1 MHLDLHYH
9 IGISL
14 SLLIRTASIQLHRN
28 CSITAADLSRIYY
41 LCQENEMRENGE
53 DKHGNGD
60 KDKYREEEEEK
71 EKPADVKQTQ
81 INIDFLQ
88 QPLMIEYLYTILHKY
103 VYLLD
108 YALCQFKI
116 NVNNGHDNV
125 IIKEQRNELINDL
138 TNISTQICHD
148 KNYDGYFNSTYESYF
163 APLFLSLL
171 TTIIQKYSFLVWIYF
186 NIYVYMYD
194 LIHKR
199 CNVAELMDEMIS
211 IPKGLKALKEMEIL
225 QKLLD
230 MLIFMLQHGE
240 YKIVLDI
247 MLSKHFAKLDRTLLR
262 HFIQCIISTISPHVP
277 SDFIN
282 RLFDIFKHENSMN
295 AIKNDNVMKDD
306 LLAFVENVRT
316 KQMKYF
322 PDKIKQV
329 IEMIKSDT
337 QSTY

>member
-1 MHLDLHYH
+1 M
-9 IGISL
+9 I
-14 SLLIRTASIQLHRN
+14 
-28 CSITAADLSRIYY
+28 ADNTTKSVAY
-41 LCQENEMRENGE
+41 NMKPRE
-53 DKHGNGD
+53 
-60 KDKYREEEEEK
+60 
-71 EKPADVKQTQ
+71 
-81 INIDFLQ
+81 IN
-88 QPLMIEYLYTILHKY
+88 T
-103 VYLLD
+103 
-108 YALCQFKI
+108 
-116 NVNNGHDNV
+116 
-125 IIKEQRNELINDL
+125 NDL
-138 TNISTQICHD
+138 KHSFFFLNRKYFTIKIMIVQKSPLISKGIIIWIRYCVI
-148 KNYDGYFNSTYESYF
+148 KKKGYFNSTYESYF
-163 APLFLSLL
+163 TSLFLSLL
-171 TTIIQKYSFLVWIYF
+171 ASIVQKYYFLVCIYF
-186 NIYVYMYD
+186 NIYICIYD

-247 MLSKHFAKLDRTLLR
+247 MLSKHVAKLDRTPLR
-262 HFIQCIISTISPHVP
+262 HFIPRIISTISPHVS